1 MKWVRMSDKKSKEN
15 YGIEKFMNNFINE
28 NTEKKKLTKIE
39 KDYIKYSEKFKKK
52 FGRYP
57 YIAEPSGTMK
67 LAIKAIK
74 ICLKDNKDIL
84 DEIYYPDK
92 SNIY

>member
-1 MKWVRMSDKKSKEN
+1 MIDKNSKEN
-15 YGIEKFMNNFINE
+15 YGLKKFMNNFINE

-39 KDYIKYSEKFKKK
+39 KDYIKYSEEFKKK

-57 YIAEPSGTMK
+57 YIAEPSGTME

-74 ICLKDNKDIL
+74 ICLEENKDIL